1 MSAPATSNQSA
12 NNDNSTMFSLS
23 ALVNGASVKPP
34 PPSEPAPR
42 TRETSGLIDLNAIA
56 RAAEER
62 ARAPKT
68 EPPPAFAR
76 DAFPSEPPHG
86 TMRGVRLLAVFAAI
100 GALAVVGVAVGTM
113 GGEEP
118 KLKVAAN
125 AWEPRPELVVT
136 APPGQQTSSATAEFS
151 KSSKDADSTTAS
163 HVKGAKPGAR
173 GRTFAGRG
181 TPKLTKVA
189 SSGVEGAEAPKPKP
203 PKPADPCGCHGDFKC
218 TMACVAK

>member
-1 MSAPATSNQSA
+1 
-12 NNDNSTMFSLS
+12 
-23 ALVNGASVKPP
+23 VKPP
-34 PPSEPAPR
+34 PPSEPPPR

-68 EPPPAFAR
+68 EPPPAYTR
-76 DAFPSEPPHG
+76 DAFPSDPPRG
-86 TMRGVRLLAVFAAI
+86 SKRGVRLLAVFAAV

-113 GGEEP
+113 GTEET
-118 KLKVAAN
+118 KLAVGAN
-125 AWEPRPELVVT
+125 AWEPRSDFAVT
-136 APPGQQTSSATAEFS
+136 PPSAPTSATTAGP
-151 KSSKDADSTTAS
+151 SKDSDSSPAS
-163 HVKGAKPGAR
+163 NAKGAKRGAK

-181 TPKLTKVA
+181 TSKLTKIT
-189 SSGVEGAEAPKPKP
+189 SSGVDAAEVPKPKP